1 MLVPAIGERTWY
13 VIFVIWVLG
22 VLSAI
27 CDKERSVLDN
37 FKEKYKGVFTT
48 ENLDYLLDES
58 VFQIDA
64 VAIATPAATHYDLA
78 KKCLLAGKHLF
89 VEKSLAL
96 TGEEGQDLI
105 EIAEKNHLILVVGHI
120 LQYHSAVIK
129 LKELIANGELGK
141 IQYLYSNRLNIG
153 KIRAEE
159 NILWSFAPHDIS
171 VILMLLREIPE
182 SVCATGEAYLQQK
195 IPDTTLTTLD
205 FPSGVKAHIF
215 VSWLHPFKEQKLVV
229 VGDKKMAVF
238 DDISDE
244 KLMLYPHRIEW
255 LNRIPIA
262 AKAEA
267 EVVKV
272 KIDEPLKAECTHF
285 RDCVA
290 NGQQPIT
297 DGREGLRVLQVL
309 QASQRSL
316 NENGRK
322 ISLDQRAIPIPK
334 RQESVSSE
342 ATMNNARPVASENG
356 TGARPVEGKAYSTG
370 VYPVKQPA
378 GLPDEDRGFTG
389 EQRARSYFVHESAYV
404 DEGVEIGVGTKVW
417 HFSHILS
424 GSRIG
429 KNCNIGQNVVV
440 GPDVNIGNGFKVQ
453 NNVSVYKGVTLED
466 EVFCGPSMVFT
477 NVYNPRGA
485 ISRMGELRPT
495 LIKKGATIGANATI
509 ICGITIG
516 NSAFIGTGT
525 VVLTDV
531 PNYALMVGN
540 PAKQKGWMC
549 ACGIQI
555 VFKGNRAKCMAC
567 KRKYKKLG
575 PEKVVEE

>member
-1 MLVPAIGERTWY
+1 MSNIAVVGSGYWGKNLVRNFHDLGALVAVCDKDP
-13 VIFVIWVLG
+13 G
-22 VLSAI
+22 VLEKFQKEYQGISAI
-27 CDKERSVLDN
+27 KDIDQ
-37 FKEKYKGVFTT
+37 
-48 ENLDYLLDES
+48 LLGNSLLQVE
-58 VFQIDA
+58 A
-64 VAIATPAATHYDLA
+64 VAISTPAVTHYDFA
-78 KKCLLAGKHLF
+78 KRCLMAGKHVF
-89 VEKSLAL
+89 VEKPLAL

-105 EIAEKNHLILVVGHI
+105 EIAEKNHLTLMVGHI
-120 LQYHSAVIK
+120 LQYHGAVVK
-129 LKELIANGELGK
+129 LKEVIDSGGLGK

-171 VILMLLREIPE
+171 VILMLLREMPE
-182 SVCATGEAYLQQK
+182 SVCATGGAYLQQK

-205 FPSGVKAHIF
+205 FQSGVKAHIF

-272 KIDEPLKAECTHF
+272 EMDEPLKVECTHF
-285 RDCVA
+285 IDCVA

-309 QASQRSL
+309 QASQQSL

-322 ISLDQRAIPIPK
+322 ISLDQSAIPIPK
-334 RQESVSSE
+334 RQQSVSSE
-342 ATMNNARPVASENG
+342 AALNY
-356 TGARPVEGKAYSTG
+356 ARPVEGKAYSTG
-370 VYPVKQPA
+370 
-378 GLPDEDRGFTG
+378 
-389 EQRARSYFVHESAYV
+389 EQRAKSYFVHESAYV

-424 GSRIG
+424 GSKIG
-429 KNCNIGQNVVV
+429 ERCNIGQNVVI
-440 GPDVNIGNGFKVQ
+440 GPDVTIGNGCKIQ

-485 ISRMGELRPT
+485 IRRMGELRPT
-495 LIKKGATIGANATI
+495 LVKKGATIGANATI

-531 PNYALMVGN
+531 PDYALMVGN

-549 ACGIQI
+549 ACGIQL

-567 KRKYKKLG
+567 KRKYKEIG
-575 PEKVVEE
+575 PERIVEE

>member
-1 MLVPAIGERTWY
+1 MINIAVVGSGYWGKNLVRN
-13 VIFVIWVLG
+13 FNDLG
-22 VLSAI
+22 ALIAI
-27 CDKERSVLDN
+27 CDKDSSVLDN
-37 FKEKYKGVFTT
+37 FKNKYEGISTT
-48 ENLDYLLDES
+48 ENLDYLLDKS
-58 VFQIDA
+58 LFQIDA
-64 VAIATPAATHYDLA
+64 VVIAAPAATHYNIA
-78 KKCLLAGKHLF
+78 KKCLLAGKHVF
-89 VEKSLAL
+89 VEKPLAL
-96 TGEEGQDLI
+96 TGEQGQDLI
-105 EIAEKNHLILVVGHI
+105 EIAEKNHLTLMVGHI
-120 LQYHSAVIK
+120 LQYHRAVIK
-129 LKELIANGELGK
+129 LKELIATGELGK

-171 VILMLLREIPE
+171 VILMLLREMPE
-182 SVCATGEAYLQQK
+182 SVCATGGAYLQQK

-272 KIDEPLKAECTHF
+272 ETVEPLKAECKHF
-285 RDCVA
+285 IDCLA

-322 ISLDQRAIPIPK
+322 ISLDQSAIPIPK
-334 RQESVSSE
+334 RQQSVSSE
-342 ATMNNARPVASENG
+342 AAVN
-356 TGARPVEGKAYSTG
+356 
-370 VYPVKQPA
+370 
-378 GLPDEDRGFTG
+378 DEK
-389 EQRARSYFVHESAYV
+389 RAKSYFVHESAYV
-404 DEGVEIGVGTKVW
+404 DEGVEISVGTKVW

-440 GPDVNIGNGFKVQ
+440 GPDVTIGNGCKIQ

-485 ISRMGELRPT
+485 IRRMGELRPT
-495 LIKKGATIGANATI
+495 LVKKGATIGANATI

-531 PNYALMVGN
+531 PDYALMVGN

-549 ACGIQI
+549 SCGIQL
-555 VFKGNRAKCMAC
+555 VFKGNSAKCMAC
-567 KRKYKKLG
+567 KRKYKKIG
-575 PEKVVEE
+575 TKKIIEA